1 MSVVKFKT
9 LHLISGQHCYIDSS
23 VFILIEINFV
33 QIEGFAKKLFL
44 GSDLKGKNMK
54 EEPARKI
61 KFGRRKQF
69 QNIYLTGKTDFALF
83 LFLFLGNTQKKT
95 RLLNVSSNF
104 KKHFCPF

>member
-1 MSVVKFKT
+1 
-9 LHLISGQHCYIDSS
+9 
-23 VFILIEINFV
+23 
-33 QIEGFAKKLFL
+33 
-44 GSDLKGKNMK
+44 MK